1 MSNGGKGS
9 RPSHPIPSTAMTAP
23 TFAQA
28 AADLN
33 LWREW
38 FDPDIAVSDDEFH
51 SMTIDQ
57 RVALLEQVWGDA

>member
-1 MSNGGKGS
+1 
-9 RPSHPIPSTAMTAP
+9 MTAP

-38 FDPDIAVSDDEFH
+38 FDPDVAVSDQKFH
-51 SMTIDQ
+51 SMTTEQRID
-57 RVALLEQVWGDA
+57 LLNEVWGDA

>member
-1 MSNGGKGS
+1 
-9 RPSHPIPSTAMTAP
+9 MTAP

-38 FDPDIAVSDDEFH
+38 FDPDAVSDDEFH
-51 SMTIDQ
+51 SMTVERRIG
-57 RVALLEQVWGDA
+57 LLDEVYGDA

>member
-1 MSNGGKGS
+1 
-9 RPSHPIPSTAMTAP
+9 MTAP

-51 SMTIDQ
+51 SMTHDQ
-57 RVALLEQVWGDA
+57 RVALLEQVWGDD

>member
-1 MSNGGKGS
+1 
-9 RPSHPIPSTAMTAP
+9 MTAPTFAQAAADLNLMNPP

-38 FDPDIAVSDDEFH
+38 FDPDAVSDDEFH
-51 SMTIDQ
+51 SMTIE
-57 RVALLEQVWGDA
+57 RRIGLLDEVYGDA